1 MDQSPCPFC
10 FPAPGEI
17 NRENE
22 LAYIRS
28 DKYPVSPGH
37 LLIIPKRHVSSL
49 FEITMPEQ
57 QALWDLL
64 YAAKQELD
72 ESRAPDGYNIGIN
85 DGPAAGQTIPHLH
98 IHLIPRYI
106 GDMTDPRGGVRGVI
120 PEKQRYP

>member
-1 MDQSPCPFC
+1 MDQSSCPFC
-10 FPAPGEI
+10 FPAHGEI

-37 LLIIPKRHVSSL
+37 LLIIPKRHISSL

-64 YAAKQELD
+64 TSAKQELD
-72 ESRAPDGYNIGIN
+72 ELHAPDGYNIGIN

-98 IHLIPRYI
+98 IHLIPRYT
-106 GDMTDPRGGVRGVI
+106 GDMADPRGGVRGVI